1 MKAVHTSDGLVA
13 LSMSVAEAVVL
24 YELIAVSEF
33 AEDLKVIELPEPV
46 AQKVMSDIQQSLA
59 PLLPALGSDEYSS
72 TVARA
77 YEDIDPG
84 PYGVHL

>member
-1 MKAVHTSDGLVA
+1 MKAAHTSEGVA
-13 LSMSVAEAVVL
+13 LSMSVTEAVVL
-24 YELIAVSEF
+24 HELIAASEF
-33 AEDLKVIELPEPV
+33 GEDLKVIELSEPV
-46 AQKVMSDIQQSLA
+46 AQKVLSDVQQALA
-59 PLLPALGSDEYSS
+59 LLIPTLGSDEYGS